1 MSFVKMKSIMKNLC
15 RIFSKNHLFTVAAL
29 LLGLLALSGCIT
41 KEQVALFQDS
51 DDYLDP
57 KRIATTYNI
66 RVQADDQLS
75 IAIAS
80 QDRELVEVFNN
91 KTIIGAGAN
100 SNSSRLNSSSNSSL
114 GTSAPLEQSF
124 HVDKDGYIEFPVFGR
139 IHVEGLSRKAVA
151 DTIQNRLR
159 AGYINDAV
167 VNVELLSFHVVVI
180 GGVQNE
186 SILTINKDRCTIIEA
201 LTLAGGFK
209 AGGYR
214 ENVVVIREENG
225 EVWTYRVDC
234 TRLADL
240 INSPVYYLQQND
252 IVYVDTNGVD
262 LIEHSAGF
270 KYLSAISTVVTF
282 IVSVSALLVAMF

>member
-1 MSFVKMKSIMKNLC
+1 MKNL
-15 RIFSKNHLFTVAAL
+15 RFRSFKNSF
-29 LLGLLALSGCIT
+29 LSAFVMLMTLIAYTGCIT
-41 KEQVALFQDS
+41 KEQVALFQDA
-51 DDYLDP
+51 DEYLDP

-91 KTIIGAGAN
+91 KTIIGAGATANN
-100 SNSSRLNSSSNSSL
+100 SRNSTLNGGL
-114 GTSAPLEQSF
+114 GTSAPVEQSF
-124 HVDKDGYIEFPVFGR
+124 HVDKDGFIEFPVFGR

-159 AGYINDAV
+159 SGYINDAV

-282 IVSVSALLVAMF
+282 VVSISALLVAMF

>member
-1 MSFVKMKSIMKNLC
+1 MKNLHIRPFAQ
-15 RIFSKNHLFTVAAL
+15 RISSL
-29 LLGLLALSGCIT
+29 LVMLLALVAYTGCIT

-51 DDYLDP
+51 DEYLDP

-91 KTIIGAGAN
+91 KTIIGTGSSGN
-100 SNSSRLNSSSNSSL
+100 SARSMAQQMGNL
-114 GTSAPLEQSF
+114 GSSAPLEQSF

-139 IHVEGLSRKAVA
+139 IHVEGLTRKAVA

-159 AGYINDAV
+159 GGYINDAV

-186 SILTINKDRCTIIEA
+186 SILTISKDRCTIIEA

-282 IVSVSALLVAMF
+282 IVSISALLVAMF

>member
-1 MSFVKMKSIMKNLC
+1 MKNLHS
-15 RIFSKNHLFTVAAL
+15 RITKNHLFSAFIML
-29 LLGLLALSGCIT
+29 LTLLVYTGCIT
-41 KEQVALFQDS
+41 KEQVALFQDA
-51 DDYLDP
+51 DEYLDA

-66 RVQADDQLS
+66 RIQADDQLS

-91 KTIIGAGAN
+91 KTIIGTGSTNGALRQSSNMN
-100 SNSSRLNSSSNSSL
+100 SNL
-114 GTSAPLEQSF
+114 GSSAPLEQSF
-124 HVDKDGYIEFPVFGR
+124 HVDKDGFIEFPVFGR

-159 AGYINDAV
+159 SGYINDAV
-167 VNVELLSFHVVVI
+167 VDVELLSFHVVVI

-225 EVWTYRVDC
+225 EVWSYRVDC

>member
-1 MSFVKMKSIMKNLC
+1 MSFMKNLSLTSF
-15 RIFSKNHLFTVAAL
+15 RNRLFSAVVMLLTMVAYT
-29 LLGLLALSGCIT
+29 GCIT
-41 KEQVALFQDS
+41 KEQVALFQDA
-51 DDYLDP
+51 DEYLDP
-57 KRIATTYNI
+57 KRIATTYDI
-66 RVQADDQLS
+66 RIQADDQLS

-91 KTIIGAGAN
+91 KTIIGAGPN
-100 SNSSRLNSSSNSSL
+100 GSRSSAGSSNSGL
-114 GTSAPLEQSF
+114 GASAPLEQSF
-124 HVDKDGYIEFPVFGR
+124 HVDNDGYIEFPVFGR
-139 IHVEGLSRKAVA
+139 LRVEGLSRKAVA

-159 AGYINDAV
+159 SGYINDAV
-167 VNVELLSFHVVVI
+167 VDVELLSFHVVVI
-180 GGVQNE
+180 GGVQDE

-201 LTLAGGFK
+201 LTMAGGFK

-282 IVSVSALLVAMF
+282 IVSISALLVAMF

>member
-1 MSFVKMKSIMKNLC
+1 MKNLC
-15 RIFSKNHLFTVAAL
+15 FRSFKNSLLSAFVMLMTLFAYT
-29 LLGLLALSGCIT
+29 GCIT
-41 KEQVALFQDS
+41 KEQVALFQDA
-51 DDYLDP
+51 DEYLDP

-91 KTIIGAGAN
+91 KTIIGAGATG
-100 SNSSRLNSSSNSSL
+100 SNSRSSSMNGGL
-114 GTSAPLEQSF
+114 GTSAPVEQSF
-124 HVDKDGYIEFPVFGR
+124 HVDKDGFIEFPVFGR

-159 AGYINDAV
+159 SGYINDAV

-180 GGVQNE
+180 GGVQDE

-282 IVSVSALLVAMF
+282 IVSISALLVAMF

>member
-1 MSFVKMKSIMKNLC
+1 MQALKHHLVSFMM
-15 RIFSKNHLFTVAAL
+15 T
-29 LLGLLALSGCIT
+29 LLALVAYTSCIT
-41 KEQVALFQDS
+41 KEQVALFQDA

-91 KTIIGAGAN
+91 KTVIGLGTN
-100 SNSSRLNSSSNSSL
+100 GSSSRSNNMTNGGL
-114 GTSAPLEQSF
+114 GTSAPMEQSF
-124 HVDKDGYIEFPVFGR
+124 HVDNDGYIEFPVFGR
-139 IHVEGLSRKAVA
+139 IHVEGLTRKAVA

-159 AGYINDAV
+159 SGYINDAV
-167 VNVELLSFHVVVI
+167 VDVELLSFHVVVI
-180 GGVQNE
+180 GGVQEE

-252 IVYVDTNGVD
+252 IIYVDTNGVD

-282 IVSVSALLVAMF
+282 IVSISALLVALF